1 MNSSENLNPNPDAN
15 PNANPNANQPPKSLP
30 RLLLSVL
37 ECLVDGVLLLDPQG
51 QVIYANS
58 MAGQICHQ
66 FPGVTGTKPPLPAE
80 VWNTCQ
86 ALVES
91 RELYGDRPL
100 VLEET
105 LGNYR
110 IRVQWMET
118 EAFAEPC
125 LLVRLEDQQQSLVS
139 LAIAEAKKF
148 HMTPREADVWQLR
161 RANLSRKEIA
171 VRLYIS
177 IDTVKKH
184 LSNIQ
189 LKRQAGPDN
198 YAS

>member
-1 MNSSENLNPNPDAN
+1 MYSSENPAS
-15 PNANPNANQPPKSLP
+15 NQTSPKPVQGVPS
-30 RLLLSVL
+30 LLLSVL
-37 ECLVDGVLLLDPQG
+37 ECLVDGVLLLSPTG
-51 QVIYANS
+51 QVLYANS
-58 MAGQICHQ
+58 MAHQICDQ
-66 FPGVTGTKPPLPAE
+66 LPAATPAQLPAA
-80 VWNTCQ
+80 VWRTCE
-86 ALVES
+86 ALIES

-100 VLEET
+100 ILEET

-110 IRVQWMET
+110 LRVQWMET
-118 EAFAEPC
+118 EAFPEPC

-148 HMTPREADVWQLR
+148 HMTQREAEVWALR

-189 LKRQAGPDN
+189 LKRQAEPEN
-198 YAS
+198 YAC

>member
-1 MNSSENLNPNPDAN
+1 MNSSDNLNSKPDSN
-15 PNANPNANQPPKSLP
+15 SSPKSLP

-37 ECLVDGVLLLDPQG
+37 ECLVDGVLLLDPKG
-51 QVIYANS
+51 QVMYANS
-58 MAGQICHQ
+58 MAGQICDQ

-139 LAIAEAKKF
+139 LAIAEAKKYG
-148 HMTPREADVWQLR
+148 MTPREAEVWKLR
-161 RANLSRKEIA
+161 MAKLSRKEIA
-171 VRLYIS
+171 LRLYIS

-184 LSNIQ
+184 LGNIQ
-189 LKRQAGPDN
+189 LKRQGGPEH
-198 YAS
+198 YA